1 MSSTKLNTRTKLV
14 EFHINRNL
22 RSVSQEPGTILR
34 FDIDNRLHIIPHFD
48 TSLEGKYLFVI
59 KEPDGSFTKH
69 FVCENKNCKI
79 INEMSIIKGN
89 VEGYLIKTDNED
101 IDVEE
106 YIKSYPSSIIEQYT
120 IVYDIDEKLIITGK
134 KIGNI
139 YLNPFTVSILGY
151 TSGFV
156 QQNIMRPVNAYF
168 FQNGQREDI
177 PISQTNFDAV
187 LLRKIKQLVET
198 VRKDPLNA
206 VKQTYFVVHLAFE
219 PYRSDENID
228 RSVVKKGMEFLLVI
242 GVNSENV
249 EERIEIFT
257 NILPLVRSEL
267 LASKQ
272 IPSRINDIMNSFS
285 QGVTLGSKS
294 AGEKIYELKDET
306 GVIRQG
312 DIMVFFDKSEILLYA
327 LTYNPSILFKFTESS
342 ALENIIFQTVG
353 SSNLVPLFLDQG
365 IFTKVYNRE
374 GKLMLDTTETTKNI
388 IKENLEVL
396 EAFINK
402 NNLYKE
408 VYTKINQIPSEG
420 WEYFVSFLTDNDNKE
435 FLASL
440 TQLLKYYTTI
450 GFSLLLQKPREREYA
465 SDFLDRLVKYSRDKK
480 PENVYL
486 PVPYATNKKS
496 EIAVFSLFGFLLRL
510 RQKQSSTNYVYLS
523 NKKVYEKIFPIVYE
537 MVKDKQLAILASS
550 ILSSYRIVARSPYG
564 NNLCTIFTNP
574 AEVPFELPFEITVG
588 SNNTLKING
597 NVIKTKKELLKAVS
611 KINNLLQSKLYI
623 MNEFPSY
630 KGHTIQLNIYLPEG
644 VKVELQPDRPDQS
657 LASIKDQITQTGLN
671 RRFALALDKIKSEG
685 KRMIH
690 LPKSEQQNKQ
700 LSDRTIIS
708 LLYPFESN
716 IKPYL
721 VPAYPPHV
729 LLAGTPRIEGLPS
742 TYIEEDRDLRV
753 TSYSYGLLLVNTS
766 EKPEEVVLKAPSH
779 EDVKILL
786 DQGALLVTHNGSISL
801 IADTMTQFSI
811 FIITYQFNNKFIS
824 DLEDILSS

>member
-22 RSVSQEPGTILR
+22 RSVSQEPATILR

-69 FVCENKNCKI
+69 FVCENKNCKV

-106 YIKSYPSSIIEQYT
+106 YIKSYPSSIVEQYT

-139 YLNPFTVSILGY
+139 YLNPFSVSILGY

-156 QQNIMRPVNAYF
+156 KQGIMRPVNAYF
-168 FQNGQREDI
+168 YHNKQREDI
-177 PISQTNFDAV
+177 SISQTNFEAV

-198 VRKDPLNA
+198 VKKDPLNA
-206 VKQTYFVVHLAFE
+206 VKETYLIIHLAFE
-219 PYRSDENID
+219 PYRSDDSID
-228 RSVVKKGMEFLLVI
+228 RSTVKKGMEFLLVI

-285 QGVTLGSKS
+285 QGVSLGSKS

-374 GKLMLDTTETTKNI
+374 GKLMVDTTESIKNV
-388 IKENLEVL
+388 IKDDLEVL

-435 FLASL
+435 FLTSL
-440 TQLLKYYTTI
+440 TQLLKYYATI
-450 GFSLLLQKPREREYA
+450 GLGLQLQNPLEREYTL
-465 SDFLDRLVKYSRDKK
+465 DFLDQLINYSRDKK

-486 PVPYATNKKS
+486 PIPYATNKKS

-523 NKKVYEKIFPIVYE
+523 NKKLYQKIFPAIYNLT
-537 MVKDKQLAILASS
+537 KNKKLAIQAST
-550 ILSSYRIVARSPYG
+550 ILSSYRIVAKSPY
-564 NNLCTIFTNP
+564 NESFCVIFTDP
-574 AEVPFELPFEITVG
+574 DDVPFELPFEISVD
-588 SNNTLKING
+588 SNNKLRING
-597 NVIKTKKELLKAVS
+597 TI
-611 KINNLLQSKLYI
+611 INNWKQLLQAVVDKNNILQSKLYI
-623 MNEFPSY
+623 MNEFPNY
-630 KGHTIQLNIYLPEG
+630 KSHNIEFPLYLLGEDKI
-644 VKVELQPDRPDQS
+644 KVELQPDQS
-657 LASIKDQITQTGLN
+657 LERIKEEIINTDPLMKI
-671 RRFALALDKIKSEG
+671 ALAIDKMKKEG
-685 KRMIH
+685 KRMAY
-690 LPKSEQQNKQ
+690 LPKTTQNKK
-700 LSDRTIIS
+700 LSDKTTLN
-708 LLYPFESN
+708 LLFPFESN
-716 IKPYL
+716 IKPFL
-721 VPAYPPHV
+721 IPAYPPHMI
-729 LLAGTPRIEGLPS
+729 LGGTPRIEGLPS

-779 EDVKILL
+779 ENVKILL
-786 DQGALLVTHNGSISL
+786 DRGALLVTHNGSISL
-801 IADTMTQFSI
+801 LTDVMTAYSLFITHQFD
-811 FIITYQFNNKFIS
+811 NNFVS
-824 DLEDILSS
+824 DLGAILSS